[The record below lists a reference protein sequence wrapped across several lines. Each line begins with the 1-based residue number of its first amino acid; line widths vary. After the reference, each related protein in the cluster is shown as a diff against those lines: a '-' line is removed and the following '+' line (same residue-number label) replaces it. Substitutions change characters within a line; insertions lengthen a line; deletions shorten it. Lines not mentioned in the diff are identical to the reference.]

1 MKTGIKNLFTRLG
14 GASCAAWV
22 VLALLP
28 VTTGLRAHATTMFP
42 IATNANLVELCV
54 GGAFDGTNYLVVLE
68 SGPNLSAQLVSS
80 NFTLIGSQITV
91 GNNPVFPPGGTV
103 GFGRTNYLVVW
114 SDSSISSGV
123 DMFGQF
129 IAQSGGKVRSAFP
142 LLQSVGTHGIQAIQC
157 MAFDGTNFLVGWLDE
172 NNSTIYIQFVTQTG
186 SLLGFEIATTPGPS
200 IPAKEARMAL
210 DGTNYLGVVQLKT
223 SSSPEQ
229 WSTYGRFFSR
239 NGSLGT
245 SFLISQTTSASEN
258 PCSIAFDGTNYLVV
272 WNRDIGPGYPSVPI
286 WNLYGRLVSRAGTFP
301 GNELVLVTN
310 QALLPSLA
318 FDGSHYLL
326 GWSYN
331 FDTTNSNKT
340 LRYRFLDRTAS
351 LIGSEFTL
359 FAPQGTNSPL
369 FGGLVYGSNRFL
381 AVASL
386 GVVAVDSSGGLTG
399 ILSGDSYGA
408 FIPASTAPPQFGSGA
423 SYGNKQFTLSLAG
436 TPGINYA
443 IQMATN
449 LVASSWTSLVTNSPT
464 NGTFTFTD
472 TGATNRSRFYRAVK
486 Q

>member
-1 MKTGIKNLFTRLG
+1 MKTHIKNLFIAFG
-14 GASCAAWV
+14 
-22 VLALLP
+22 LA
-28 VTTGLRAHATTMFP
+28 VAFFFGQAQATTIFP
-42 IATNANLVELCV
+42 IVTNANLVELCV

-68 SGPNLSAQLVSS
+68 SGTNLSVQLVSS
-80 NFTLIGSQITV
+80 NGTLIGSPINV
-91 GNNPVFPPGGTV
+91 GTNPLFPPGV
-103 GFGRTNYLVVW
+103 AVSFGRTNYLVVW

-129 IAQSGGKVRSAFP
+129 ISRSGGKVGSAFP
-142 LLQSVGTHGIQAIQC
+142 LLQSVGVHGFQVIQYQC
-157 MAFDGTNFLVGWLDE
+157 MAFDGTNFLVGWVDQSDSVL
-172 NNSTIYIQFVTQTG
+172 YLQFVTQAG
-186 SLLGFEIATTPGPS
+186 SLLGSEIGATTGS
-200 IPAKEARMAL
+200 GFPAGEAAMAF
-210 DGTNYLGVVQLKT
+210 DGTNYLGLVQLKT
-223 SSSPEQ
+223 SSSPVQ
-229 WSTYGRFFSR
+229 FSTYGRFFSR

-245 SFLISQTTSASEN
+245 PFLISQTTSVSHN
-258 PCSIAFDGTNYLVV
+258 PLTIVFDGTNYLAV
-272 WNRDIGPGYPSVPI
+272 WNRDIGSGYPSVPI
-286 WNLYGRLVSRAGTFP
+286 WKLYGRLVSRTGTSP

-310 QALLPSLA
+310 QALMPSLA
-318 FDGSHYLL
+318 FDGSYYLL

-331 FDTTNSNKT
+331 LDTTNSNKT

-408 FIPASTAPPQFGSGA
+408 FIPKGTAPPQFGPGA
-423 SYGNKQFTLSLAG
+423 SYGNQQFSLTLTG

-443 IQMATN
+443 VQMNTN
-449 LVASSWTSLVTNSPT
+449 LALSNWTALVTNSPT
-464 NGTFTFTD
+464 NGTFSFTD
-472 TGATNRSRFYRAVK
+472 THATNQNRFYRAVK